1 MSSKEK
7 LSSRKTITQKMAT
20 WLIKM
25 LLNVEHKFLIA
36 IIILIYQK
44 LVFYRWWLDESDLT
58 RWNNSWKTGKNGA
71 TEKWIIAQ
79 QIAR

>member
-71 TEKWIIAQ
+71 TGKWIIAQ